1 MNRTH
6 PPGDDITFLIAI
18 PKRITNV
25 PHQLTSEPV
34 PHTTCFCR
42 AASACLSA
50 FSKVSTLGTALASNR
65 TSTDVLQMEHPP
77 KMCMLALA
85 STTQQPEFIP
95 PEAACGDSQQHRP
108 AVKMFCLGCALHGVQ
123 PDTKI
128 NNLLHQ
134 KEMRPALHPQAPAVL
149 SGTVTVS
156 VGFSHSSTAE
166 NKFDKERRRNN

>member
-18 PKRITNV
+18 PECITNV

-42 AASACLSA
+42 AASA
-50 FSKVSTLGTALASNR
+50 FSKVSALGTALAPNR
-65 TSTDVLQMEHPP
+65 ISTDLLQTEHPP

-95 PEAACGDSQQHRP
+95 PEAACSDSQQHRP
-108 AVKMFCLGCALHGVQ
+108 AVKTFCLGCALHGGQ
-123 PDTKI
+123 PDIKI
-128 NNLLHQ
+128 KNLLHQ
-134 KEMRPALHPQAPAVL
+134 KEMPP
-149 SGTVTVS
+149 
-156 VGFSHSSTAE
+156 SHSPEWHSYSVCGSLL
-166 NKFDKERRRNN
+166 